1 MSVII
6 KAKNITFSNA
16 DLPVLSPMISNGLVA
31 SFRPTNAGLGLI
43 DLSGNGHQLTTQGA
57 PQLTANS
64 AIVDKNN
71 GFVINARETTD
82 LTLIVVS
89 RAVKNPQASGEDQWL
104 GMVVGTY
111 YNDRGSSIF
120 TGYNSTKNE
129 VDTLGQSYAKKTTDG
144 TVSSKTVW
152 LGSQSA
158 TTNQTDFKFT
168 ALVVKATDNKVLT
181 YAPAKQS
188 TPMFIYD
195 GSTDGYRVDLRN
207 LSDPTTDQP
216 NYFKLGIANV
226 PFGDGKSEIA
236 EVLIYNRALTQ
247 DEIMRQYKYSQ
258 AFLQKHRNIV
268 I

>member
-6 KAKNITFSNA
+6 KAKNVVFDNPN
-16 DLPVLSPMISNGLVA
+16 LPVLTPMISNGLIA
-31 SFRPTNAGLGLI
+31 GFRPNNSTLGLT
-43 DLSGNGHQLTTQGA
+43 DLSGNGYELTKVGNPT
-57 PQLTANS
+57 LTDKS
-64 AIVDKNN
+64 IIVDKAN
-71 GFVINARETTD
+71 GFVTNVRETTH

-89 RAVKNPQASGEDQWL
+89 RAIKNPQASGENQWL
-104 GMVVGTY
+104 SMVAGTY

-129 VDTLGQSYAKKTTDG
+129 VDTLGQSYAKKMADG

-168 ALVVKATDNKVLT
+168 ALVVKATDNKILT
-181 YAPAKQS
+181 YSPTKQTAPLFA
-188 TPMFIYD
+188 YD
-195 GSTDGYRVDLRN
+195 GSADGSRLDMRN
-207 LSDPTTDQP
+207 LTDPTTNQP

-226 PFGDGKSEIA
+226 PFGDGKNEIA

-247 DEIMRQYKYSQ
+247 DEIMRQYKFSQ
-258 AFLQKHRNIV
+258 DFMQKHRSIA

>member
-31 SFRPTNAGLGLI
+31 SFRPTNASLGLI
-43 DLSGNGHQLTTQGA
+43 DLSGNGNQLTTQGA

-64 AIVDKNN
+64 TIVDKNN
-71 GFVINARETTD
+71 GFVTNVRETMD

-89 RAVKNPQASGEDQWL
+89 RAIKNPQASGENQWL
-104 GMVVGTY
+104 GMVAGTY

-129 VDTLGQSYAKKTTDG
+129 VDTLGQSYAKKMADG

-168 ALVVKATDNKVLT
+168 ALVVKATDNKILT
-181 YAPAKQS
+181 YNPAKQ
-188 TPMFIYD
+188 TAPLFAYD
-195 GSTDGYRVDLRN
+195 GSADGSRLDMRN
-207 LSDPTTDQP
+207 LADPTTNQS
-216 NYFKLGIANV
+216 NYFKIGIANV
-226 PFGDGKSEIA
+226 PFGDGKAEIA

-247 DEIMRQYKYSQ
+247 DEIMRQYKFSQ
-258 AFLQKHRNIV
+258 DFMQKHRGIT

>member
-6 KAKNITFSNA
+6 KAKNVVFDNPN
-16 DLPVLSPMISNGLVA
+16 LPVLTPMISNGLVA
-31 SFRPTNAGLGLI
+31 SFRPTNASLGLI
-43 DLSGNGHQLTTQGA
+43 DLSGNGNQLATQGA

-71 GFVINARETTD
+71 GFVTNVRETTD

-89 RAVKNPQASGEDQWL
+89 RAIKNPQASGENQWL
-104 GMVVGTY
+104 SMVAGTY

-129 VDTLGQSYAKKTTDG
+129 VDTLGQSYAKKMTGG

-158 TTNQTDFKFT
+158 ATNQTDFKFT
-168 ALVVKATDNKVLT
+168 ALVVKATDNKILT
-181 YAPAKQS
+181 YNPAKQ
-188 TPMFIYD
+188 TAPLFIYD
-195 GSTDGYRVDLRN
+195 GSTDGSRLDMRN
-207 LSDPTTDQP
+207 LSDPTTNQP

-226 PFGDGKSEIA
+226 PFGDGKNEIA

-247 DEIMRQYKYSQ
+247 DEIMRQYKFSRD
-258 AFLQKHRNIV
+258 FMQKHRGIA